1 MNMHS
6 NFRADDAAS
15 FDAAEPG
22 FVRRYRYW
30 IAAGVIVLLALLAVV
45 MMRVSGKDDVV
56 VAPSAP
62 SVTVLVPGRVEVSD
76 FVTATGSISAR
87 REMPVGVQGEGGMV
101 TAVLVDAG
109 QYVRAGQVLARV
121 DRTVQTAQAAQMR
134 ASAQSAQ
141 ADARLAQVELDRAQ
155 TLVSK
160 GFVSAADIDR
170 RTATRDSA
178 RARAAASAA
187 QASEMAARLARLDIR
202 APAAGLV
209 LDRAVEPGQIV
220 SGGSMPLFRIA
231 KDGEFEL
238 QAKVA
243 EQDIARL
250 KIGIPAKVT
259 PVGSRTAI
267 TGKIWLL
274 EPSIDAQTRQGMARI
289 ALPWNDTLR
298 SGGFAAARITAG
310 QALRPVLPQSAVQSD
325 TKGAYVFIVGSGDKV
340 TRRDITI
347 GEVGEFGIAVAAGL
361 SGTERVVMSAAA
373 FLNPGEK
380 VRPIM
385 KRSR

>member
-6 NFRADDAAS
+6 SIRAE
-15 FDAAEPG
+15 DAAEFDARESG
-22 FVRRYRYW
+22 FVRRNRYW
-30 IAAGVIVLLALLAVV
+30 LAALVAALVAALAFFMWRGGA
-45 MMRVSGKDDVV
+45 SDEAP
-56 VAPSAP
+56 VAPTAP
-62 SVTVLVPGRVEVSD
+62 SVTVLIPGRVQVSD
-76 FVTATGSISAR
+76 FVTATGTISAR

-121 DRTVQTAQAAQMR
+121 DRSVQTAQAAQMR

-250 KIGIPAKVT
+250 KVGIPAKVT
-259 PVGSRTAI
+259 PVGAPAAI

-289 ALPWNDTLR
+289 ALPANTTLR
-298 SGGFAAARITAG
+298 AGGFAAARITAG

-325 TKGAYVFIVGSGDKV
+325 TKGAYVFIVGAGDKV
-340 TRRDITI
+340 ARRDITI
-347 GEVGEFGIAVAAGL
+347 GEVGEFGIAVASGL
-361 SGTERVVMSAAA
+361 NGNERVVMSAAA

-380 VRPIM
+380 IRPVVG
-385 KRSR
+385 RAR